1 MPGWQSH
8 VLAPPELTS
17 LPCFLIFCPADLGI
31 YQGTPSA
38 LQFPQVKK
46 GALPLK
52 DPSAPTD
59 PSKDRYLETS
69 HAEPWFLRL
78 VSATHYVAFVTQ
90 LTVALAYF
98 QYALGQTAL
107 QPVAGLAL
115 PFLLVAGPL
124 YQAMGGAGPNV
135 MHEYEGF
142 QVRLDEGS
150 GRLLGHIMH
159 DL

>member
-1 MPGWQSH
+1 MILNALRP
-8 VLAPPELTS
+8 
-17 LPCFLIFCPADLGI
+17 LPCCPADLGI

-38 LQFPQVKK
+38 LDFPKVKK
-46 GALPLK
+46 GALALK

-69 HAEPWFLRL
+69 HAEPWFLRI
-78 VSATHYVAFVTQ
+78 VSATHYFAFATQ

-107 QPVAGLAL
+107 QPVSNLAL

-142 QVRLDEGS
+142 QVS
-150 GRLLGHIMH
+150 LLGTS
-159 DL
+159 DGCAAALQVWVWRSFWPALQ

>member
-1 MPGWQSH
+1 
-8 VLAPPELTS
+8 L
-17 LPCFLIFCPADLGI
+17 D
-31 YQGTPSA
+31 
-38 LQFPQVKK
+38 FPKVKK
-46 GALPLK
+46 GALALK

-69 HAEPWFLRL
+69 HAEPWFLRI
-78 VSATHYVAFVTQ
+78 VSATHYFAFATQ

-98 QYALGQTAL
+98 QYAMGQTAL
-107 QPVAGLAL
+107 QPVSDLAL

-142 QVRLDEGS
+142 QVSMMVWPGPSIPDSNWHRPRLVHM
-150 GRLLGHIMH
+150 R
-159 DL
+159 